1 MNPVELRVEV
11 ARSLLQLWNV
21 VREALDVDVYC
32 KLVVELLQDADS
44 DVHEEMAVS
53 IAGVIAQKNP
63 QCGKWVGEPR
73 EEHAEYV
80 AKPTE

>member
-1 MNPVELRVEV
+1 MSVLEENSSPIHPVELRIEV

-21 VREALDVDVYC
+21 VREALDVEMYC

-53 IAGVIAQKNP
+53 VAAIIAQTNP
-63 QCGKWVGEPR
+63 QCG
-73 EEHAEYV
+73 
-80 AKPTE
+80 